1 MEAKTKEK
9 SFVQAWKL
17 NIWAWKLSYKEM
29 PGWYISMFLNGLL
42 NAVTPYVT
50 IWFSARL
57 VAELSGGR
65 SIQTLTHYVV
75 LILVSTAVLMLLK
88 AIVLRWANAED
99 SMTYDR
105 MRNVFIKKMLGM
117 DFVDIDSQH
126 VFDLKSQIDQNEGYS
141 DLGMP
146 RAFEAFQVF
155 VESGFKI
162 MGGVVL
168 TVSLFASKIPDD
180 SKGIMFLNSP
190 IAAQ

>member
-126 VFDLKSQIDQNEGYS
+126 SILN
-141 DLGMP
+141 
-146 RAFEAFQVF
+146 RR
-155 VESGFKI
+155 
-162 MGGVVL
+162 L
-168 TVSLFASKIPDD
+168 TRTKAIPISVCRVRLRRFRCSLNPASK
-180 SKGIMFLNSP
+180 
-190 IAAQ
+190 